1 MVTLWRLV
9 LVAIVGIGVAAAA
22 RQDAAP
28 ADLDAKLAAIETR
41 GETIE
46 DLTASFEQH
55 KHTALLREPMV
66 SSGTVLVRGGRVL
79 WETKKP
85 RPSMMGIEEERAI
98 VLYPRQKA
106 AEIYPLRGEMRL
118 LGASPLPRIAKLREA
133 FEIGETDATDLL
145 EAPRDGGGTR
155 SLAPAEA
162 LGLALTPRPGPMRDH
177 IERVRALVDM
187 AVPALV
193 AMEIVDVDGD
203 RTIIR
208 FSDIRTNQGLAER
221 DVTLRLADDIE
232 VSYPAGRPE
241 AGPDEGAAKTSGET
255 SGDREPLP

>member
-1 MVTLWRLV
+1 MWRWRLA
-9 LVAIVGIGVAAAA
+9 LVGIVALAASTA
-22 RQDAAP
+22 PRQDGAR
-28 ADLDAKLAAIETR
+28 ADLDAKLAVIERR
-41 GETIE
+41 GEQVE

-66 SSGTVLVRGGRVL
+66 SSGTVRVRAGRVL
-79 WETKKP
+79 WETKEP
-85 RPSMMGIEEERAI
+85 RPSMMGIEEKRAI
-98 VLYPRQKA
+98 VFFPRQKT
-106 AEIYPLRGEMRL
+106 AEIYPLRGEVQL

-133 FEIGETDATDLL
+133 FEIREADATDLV
-145 EAPRDGGGTR
+145 ER
-155 SLAPAEA
+155 APAGA
-162 LGLALTPRPGPMRDH
+162 IGLALSPRPGPMRDH

-193 AMEIVDVDGD
+193 ALEIVDVDGD
-203 RTIIR
+203 RTLIR

-232 VSYPAGRPE
+232 VSHPAGRPE
-241 AGPDEGAAKTSGET
+241 EGPDEGAGEKPGEI